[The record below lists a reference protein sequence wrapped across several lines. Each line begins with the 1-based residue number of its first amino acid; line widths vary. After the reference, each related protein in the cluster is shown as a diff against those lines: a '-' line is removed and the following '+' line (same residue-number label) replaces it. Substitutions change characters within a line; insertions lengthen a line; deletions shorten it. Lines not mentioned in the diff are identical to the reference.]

1 LALGIAPLLESQTGR
16 RHLISGAT
24 IGTSENHHPFTNPRK
39 WCAKGPCAA
48 AQKYAGFGANSRRPL
63 KIEMNC
69 MKCPPGGWRDRQL
82 PDGGPLLLLG
92 AFCIRRFG
100 MLIRILRML
109 LGLGSVLFTFGMVIL
124 AVSFGGSP
132 MGLCSGFVMF
142 RRLVVFIFH
151 VDVSCRPTNFGY
163 PQRRLQ

>member
-1 LALGIAPLLESQTGR
+1 
-16 RHLISGAT
+16 
-24 IGTSENHHPFTNPRK
+24 
-39 WCAKGPCAA
+39 
-48 AQKYAGFGANSRRPL
+48 
-63 KIEMNC
+63 
-69 MKCPPGGWRDRQL
+69 
-82 PDGGPLLLLG
+82 
-92 AFCIRRFG
+92 